1 MLCWAQNDPPA
12 RREDVF
18 TDVVMWNNDL
28 AAGMMTLEQEAEAF
42 GETPPAPRYN
52 LPGGG
57 LDELEEGK
65 ENENPALRDDD
76 DFWLDDSLDL
86 TMISYWAVVT

>member
-1 MLCWAQNDPPA
+1 
-12 RREDVF
+12 
-18 TDVVMWNNDL
+18 MWNNEL

-57 LDELEEGK
+57 LDELDEGK
-65 ENENPALRDDD
+65 ENENPAYRDDD
-76 DFWLDDSLDL
+76 DF
-86 TMISYWAVVT
+86 